1 MLNKFRTKKSPKN
14 PQKFYCESC
23 DYTTSN
29 KKDYEKHLSTRKHKN
44 RTLSNDLSPKI
55 PKNPQIEQKYICGL
69 CNKEYTV
76 RNSYW
81 YHKKKCEEKFKKNE
95 NEISENFENFGKFQT
110 ENSEISENFGKFRIC
125 GNFQIFGLLFY

>member
-14 PQKFYCESC
+14 PQKFYCEAC

-55 PKNPQIEQKYICGL
+55 PKIPKL
-69 CNKEYTV
+69 
-76 RNSYW
+76 S
-81 YHKKKCEEKFKKNE
+81 KN
-95 NEISENFENFGKFQT
+95 
-110 ENSEISENFGKFRIC
+110 
-125 GNFQIFGLLFY
+125 IFVVSVIKNIL